1 MFWRQDMNF
10 ELYSKTT
17 IDILHVKLCY
27 NCTVEL
33 LCPNPFWSC
42 GGHQKLSIDFIFGSQ
57 EEH

>member
-1 MFWRQDMNF
+1 MCGYWVIF
-10 ELYSKTT
+10 
-17 IDILHVKLCY
+17 